1 MTFSKL
7 HHTLLTDPDVMDL
20 SPAAFRTWALGIVYA
35 GAKLT
40 DGYVSPKALRRT
52 IQAEVDSVRE
62 LVTCGL
68 WSELG
73 DGWQIVNYLEHNQSR
88 QQVEAARESARRR
101 AKKSRGAPQ

>member
-1 MTFSKL
+1 M

-20 SPAAFRTWALGIVYA
+20 SAAGFRTWALGIVFA

-52 IQAEVDSVRE
+52 IQSDVDSVRE
-62 LVTCGL
+62 LVTAGL
-68 WSELG
+68 WEPLG

-88 QQVEAARESARRR
+88 ADVESAREAARRR
-101 AKKSRGAPQ
+101 AKKARGAQQ